1 MEWWERRWKEGGRK
15 VWRKAGGRQDGK
27 GREEKSGKGSD
38 REIGWIRR
46 SDADGKRVQERLKEG
61 ASGKEE
67 SIEGE
72 EAVGR
77 EME

>member
-1 MEWWERRWKEGGRK
+1 VGRRWKAGGRK

-27 GREEKSGKGSD
+27 RREEKGGRGSD
-38 REIGWIRR
+38 RWIRR
-46 SDADGKRVQERLKEG
+46 RDADGKRVQERLKEG